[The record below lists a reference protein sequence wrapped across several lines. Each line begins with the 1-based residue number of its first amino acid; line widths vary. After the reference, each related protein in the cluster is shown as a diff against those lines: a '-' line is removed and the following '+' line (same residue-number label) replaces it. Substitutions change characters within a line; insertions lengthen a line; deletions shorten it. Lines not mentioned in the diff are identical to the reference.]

1 MDNYLPIIITAIVA
15 PLVMKLVE
23 FVLDKSS
30 EKSKQMAAKLEGL
43 SLRVDELKDKN
54 FRQEIE
60 IGVLK
65 SQLAERDHAMT
76 ERDKLIAEL
85 RKELDQLR
93 DQKGH
98 E

>member
-1 MDNYLPIIITAIVA
+1 MDNYLPIIITAIIS
-15 PLVMKLVE
+15 PLVLKLVE
-23 FVLDKSS
+23 FVLNKSS
-30 EKSKQMAAKLEGL
+30 EQSKQMNAKIEGL
-43 SLRVDELKDKN
+43 STRVDELKDKN
-54 FRQEIE
+54 IRQEIE

-65 SQLAERDHAMT
+65 AQLRDRDQAMT
-76 ERDKLIAEL
+76 ERDKIIAEL

>member
-1 MDNYLPIIITAIVA
+1 MDNYLPIIITAIIS
-15 PLVMKLVE
+15 PLVLKLVE

-30 EKSKQMAAKLEGL
+30 ERSKQMTAKVEGL
-43 SLRVDELKDKN
+43 SLRVDELKEKN
-54 FRQEIE
+54 IRQEIE

-65 SQLAERDHAMT
+65 SQLADRDRAMT
-76 ERDKLIAEL
+76 ERDKLISEL